1 MGGVPLRRI
10 LLADDEPDILE
21 IARIAL
27 STLGGYEV
35 AVCDSGLGFLG
46 QLPEF
51 KPDLVLV
58 DVLMPDLG
66 GVELVRRMR
75 TLPGGDELPVV
86 FLTGLVLDAE
96 LRKLR
101 EAGAIDI
108 ITKPFDP
115 MTLSERVTG
124 IWEQLNG
131 R

>member
-46 QLPEF
+46 RLPEF
-51 KPDLVLV
+51 KPDLALV

-66 GVELVRRMR
+66 GVELVQRMR
-75 TLPGGDELPVV
+75 TLPGGDEVPVV
-86 FLTGLVLDAE
+86 FLTGLVLEAE
-96 LRKLR
+96 LRTLR

-115 MTLSERVTG
+115 MTLAARIAG
-124 IWEQLNG
+124 IWDERHG
-131 R
+131 C